1 MTVSRPAAF
10 SFWARVFALSVA
22 LTAGVPPT
30 IASAA
35 SCDSLKAE
43 LNRLERQGGAS
54 PTVAKWQGQARLQ
67 KKAITAAE
75 RDAHYFQ
82 CATMTTVPKCRQL
95 NAKIAKMQANLR
107 AIEKQAARAE
117 RKSPNSASRIRQ
129 IRVSL
134 ERQNCLAP
142 ARASYTGREAEITA
156 RSGGGN
162 ASGSNF
168 FQRLFGRSQHV
179 AVSESDGD
187 MKVLTSR
194 RRLVSSNSSDGVR
207 FPAGGTYRTM
217 CVRTCDGYYFPVSF
231 ATGRDQFVN
240 DAARCGEICP
250 AAETELFVYRNPGE
264 TQENMTSLTGIAYGD
279 LENANRFK
287 SEYVTGCSCR
297 APARQD
303 TAGNL
308 SPVSRSDGDL
318 FTVNGAKVSVLVR
331 GQAKG
336 IRSTLAVDG
345 SEPGSNAFNLSREPL
360 RREHLPAYLD
370 PDTRLNLE
378 EGFNLLAS
386 LRTTSSGDRDGGSET
401 AQEETPRSLPV
412 LTAEK
417 PASKTDVAPVAP
429 VFTENTAAPVQ
440 AEADAAPKGPVRVV
454 GPEYFVAQ

>member
-10 SFWARVFALSVA
+10 GFLVRVFALAVA
-22 LTAGVPPT
+22 LTAGFPQS
-30 IASAA
+30 AALAA
-35 SCDSLKAE
+35 SCDRLKAE

-54 PTVAKWQGQARLQ
+54 PAVAKWQGQARLQ
-67 KKAITAAE
+67 QKAITAAE
-75 RDAHYFQ
+75 RDARYFQ
-82 CATMTTVPKCRQL
+82 CATLTTVPKCRQL

-117 RKSPNSASRIRQ
+117 QKSPNSGRRVRQ
-129 IRVSL
+129 IRASL
-134 ERQNCLAP
+134 ERQNCMAQ
-142 ARASYTGREAEITA
+142 AQASYSRREPELTA
-156 RSGGGN
+156 RSGGN
-162 ASGSNF
+162 TSSANF
-168 FQRLFGRSQHV
+168 FQRLLGRSRHV

-187 MKVLTSR
+187 MKVLKSR
-194 RRLVSSNSSDGVR
+194 RRLVSSNSSDGVH
-207 FPAGGTYRTM
+207 FPVGGTYRTM

-287 SEYVTGCSCR
+287 SEYVAGCSCR
-297 APARQD
+297 NPARQD
-303 TAGNL
+303 TAGKL
-308 SPVSRSDGDL
+308 APITQSDRDL
-318 FTVNGAKVSVLVR
+318 FTINGAKVSVLVR
-331 GQAKG
+331 GKAKG

-345 SEPGSNAFNLSREPL
+345 SEPGSTAFNLSREPL
-360 RREHLPAYLD
+360 QPDHLPAYLD

-386 LRTTSSGDRDGGSET
+386 LRTTSSGEDASVSEA
-401 AQEETPRSLPV
+401 AQEEAPRGLPV
-412 LTAEK
+412 LSTER
-417 PASKTDVAPVAP
+417 PASKTGASPVAP
-429 VFTENTAAPVQ
+429 VFSENTTSPPIQVE
-440 AEADAAPKGPVRVV
+440 AEAASKTPVRVV

>member
-10 SFWARVFALSVA
+10 GFWVRAFALGVA
-22 LTAGVPPT
+22 LTAGVPPSS
-30 IASAA
+30 ALAA
-35 SCDSLKAE
+35 SCNSLKAE

-54 PTVAKWQGQARLQ
+54 PAVAKWQGQARLQ
-67 KKAITAAE
+67 QKAITAAE
-75 RDAHYFQ
+75 RDARYFQ
-82 CATMTTVPKCRQL
+82 CATLTTVPKCRQL

-117 RKSPNSASRIRQ
+117 RKSPNSASRVRQ
-129 IRVSL
+129 IRASL

-142 ARASYTGREAEITA
+142 GQASYSRREAEITA
-156 RSGGGN
+156 RSGGNTSGGN
-162 ASGSNF
+162 LL
-168 FQRLFGRSQHV
+168 QRLFGRSQHV

-187 MKVLTSR
+187 MEVLTSR

-264 TQENMTSLTGIAYGD
+264 TQENMTSLTGIAYGE

-287 SEYVTGCSCR
+287 SEYVSGCSCR
-297 APARQD
+297 NPARQD
-303 TAGNL
+303 TAGKL
-308 SPVSRSDGDL
+308 APISRSDGEL

-331 GQAKG
+331 GQANG

-345 SEPGSNAFNLSREPL
+345 SEPGSTAFNLSREPI
-360 RREHLPAYLD
+360 RPDHLPAYLD
-370 PDTRLNLE
+370 PDTRHNLE

-386 LRTTSSGDRDGGSET
+386 LKTTLPGDRDNGSATSQET
-401 AQEETPRSLPV
+401 KPRGLPV
-412 LTAEK
+412 LATEK
-417 PASKTDVAPVAP
+417 PAPKTDVPSIAP
-429 VFTENTAAPVQ
+429 VFSENTAAS
-440 AEADAAPKGPVRVV
+440 AEAAPKTPVRVV

>member
-1 MTVSRPAAF
+1 MTVTRPAAF
-10 SFWARVFALSVA
+10 GVWVRVFALSVA
-22 LTAGVPPT
+22 LTAGFPPSS
-30 IASAA
+30 ASAA
-35 SCDSLKAE
+35 SCDRLKVE

-54 PTVAKWQGQARLQ
+54 PNVAKWQGQARLQ
-67 KKAITAAE
+67 QKAITAAE
-75 RDAHYFQ
+75 RDARYFQ
-82 CATMTTVPKCRQL
+82 CATLTTVPKCRQL

-129 IRVSL
+129 IRASL

-142 ARASYTGREAEITA
+142 AQASYSGQEAEITA
-156 RSGGGN
+156 RSGGN
-162 ASGSNF
+162 TSGATF
-168 FQRLFGRSQHV
+168 FQRLFGRSRHV
-179 AVSESDGD
+179 AVSDSDGD
-187 MKVLTSR
+187 MEVLTSR
-194 RRLVSSNSSDGVR
+194 RRLVSSNSEDGVH

-250 AAETELFVYRNPGE
+250 ATETELFVYRNPGE

-297 APARQD
+297 NPARQD
-303 TAGNL
+303 TAGRL
-308 SPVSRSDGDL
+308 APVTQSDGDL

-345 SEPGSNAFNLSREPL
+345 SEPGSTAFNLSREPV
-360 RREHLPAYLD
+360 RPDHLPAYLD

-378 EGFNLLAS
+378 EGFNLLAA
-386 LRTTSSGDRDGGSET
+386 LRTTPSGDEAPASEA
-401 AQEETPRSLPV
+401 AQEETPGSLPV
-412 LTAEK
+412 LASEK
-417 PASKTDVAPVAP
+417 PASKSDIPPVAP
-429 VFTENTAAPVQ
+429 VFSENANGPAQAAEDVS
-440 AEADAAPKGPVRVV
+440 PKTPVRVV